1 MSAPLALPKIYS
13 WPTQFLIFMAMLLAI
28 HLAYTYQVDQHWVMM
43 TEFTHPAFN
52 TTSDE
57 QKLIWAEEYTQK
69 SFLFLFVKGQLSLMI
84 SALLDLLAIL
94 AISFGI
100 RLLVTMQIST
110 SILLSSAFL
119 VLLPTTL
126 YQGVITTQ
134 LLLAGQK
141 VQQDLAALNP
151 WSLNELY
158 LHLHLHHPMY
168 FLVNQIS
175 VQLLLGMLLVVLCLR
190 RYTQLSGLQALLL
203 GCLPATLLLSVKFLL
218 QP

>member
-1 MSAPLALPKIYS
+1 
-13 WPTQFLIFMAMLLAI
+13 
-28 HLAYTYQVDQHWVMM
+28 
-43 TEFTHPAFN
+43 AFN

-57 QKLIWAEEYTQK
+57 QKLIWAEERAQK
-69 SFLFLFVKGQLSLMI
+69 PFLFLFIKGQLSLI
-84 SALLDLLAIL
+84 VSSLLDLLALL
-94 AISFGI
+94 AISFGF
-100 RLLVTMQIST
+100 RFLAKLQLST
-110 SILLSSAFL
+110 GILASSAL
-119 VLLPTTL
+119 LLLLPTTL

-158 LHLHLHHPMY
+158 LHLHLHHPLY

>member
-1 MSAPLALPKIYS
+1 MSTPSALPKIYS
-13 WPTQFLIFMAMLLAI
+13 WPTQFTIFMAMLLAI

-57 QKLIWAEEYTQK
+57 QKLIWAEERAQK
-69 SFLFLFVKGQLSLMI
+69 PFLFLFIKGQLSLI
-84 SALLDLLAIL
+84 VSSLLDLLALL
-94 AISFGI
+94 AISFGF
-100 RLLVTMQIST
+100 RFLAKLQLST
-110 SILLSSAFL
+110 GILASSAL
-119 VLLPTTL
+119 LLLLPTTL

-158 LHLHLHHPMY
+158 LHLHLHHPLY